1 MLTYPVEFF
10 AFARTGMRIFSLR
23 FWFLVFA
30 LAAAA
35 SSAAAAGTAPKP
47 PTVVIALVQTAGEDE
62 RVILRN
68 LSSEAVDLGG
78 WSLRKCPKESKKKED
93 EKKNCRY
100 RSESESVVTKD
111 LRGVVLGPGEEFLW
125 RNKTSSSKLPAVGSL
140 ALFDNSDDGTDP
152 DKPNRKGKIV
162 SAVSYGSPSVGFVG
176 ATAAE
181 RPSSCQRLVLAPEG
195 DRYVLEPQERPE
207 CRAVYRGE
215 KVRLNEL
222 LPDPVG
228 SDKEGEFVEL
238 YNAEEESVSLT
249 GWRLFDGRREI
260 KLDGLEA
267 PAGGYVLVGR
277 DKFSFSLANDEDTI
291 KLIAPD
297 GTETSV
303 FSYRAAREGE
313 AFAYSAEGD
322 WRRTTEPTPGGKNVF
337 PPPPRYDGEKIF
349 IEELLPNPVGEDA
362 QGEFIELRNP
372 QSFAVSLSGWKLT
385 DASGGEFVFP
395 RGETIP
401 AGGRLVVYRSR
412 FSFALN
418 NSGREEVRLLSPTG
432 EIVSAVV
439 YERSF
444 AEGTAWARSGDGLWR
459 GTPFLTPGAENIFPP
474 PLALRRVDIERK
486 IYRGVPANFAAAA
499 EGSGRVKIT
508 WDFGDGHRSRKAKTR
523 HKYAEKGT
531 FTVVLRVA
539 DDWNRLERKFQIK
552 VKKYP
557 ERKVK
562 ISLLEPNPAGRDKG
576 KEYLQVIN
584 KSSRRINLKGWSVAV
599 GTEKK
604 KLRNHPIGEKLII
617 HPGKRRK
624 IFSPRAKITLPNRG
638 AIVELRRPDGEVAD
652 RVVYRPPAGKKSIP
666 EGAVYHRR
674 DKRWQLP
681 ADSEAGSSGSGDAKS
696 AAPSAEEK
704 EEIAALLARARENEF
719 GGRVLGAT
727 VSPEARP
734 IARKSSPE
742 TPWRRANLFLR
753 KILEEVRGF
762 FRRWFFARE

>member
-1 MLTYPVEFF
+1 
-10 AFARTGMRIFSLR
+10 MRIFSLR

-277 DKFSFSLANDEDTI
+277 D
-291 KLIAPD
+291 
-297 GTETSV
+297 
-303 FSYRAAREGE
+303 
-313 AFAYSAEGD
+313 
-322 WRRTTEPTPGGKNVF
+322 
-337 PPPPRYDGEKIF
+337 
-349 IEELLPNPVGEDA
+349 
-362 QGEFIELRNP
+362 
-372 QSFAVSLSGWKLT
+372 
-385 DASGGEFVFP
+385 
-395 RGETIP
+395 
-401 AGGRLVVYRSR
+401 
-412 FSFALN
+412 
-418 NSGREEVRLLSPTG
+418 
-432 EIVSAVV
+432 
-439 YERSF
+439 
-444 AEGTAWARSGDGLWR
+444 
-459 GTPFLTPGAENIFPP
+459 
-474 PLALRRVDIERK
+474 
-486 IYRGVPANFAAAA
+486 
-499 EGSGRVKIT
+499 
-508 WDFGDGHRSRKAKTR
+508 
-523 HKYAEKGT
+523 
-531 FTVVLRVA
+531 
-539 DDWNRLERKFQIK
+539 
-552 VKKYP
+552 
-557 ERKVK
+557 
-562 ISLLEPNPAGRDKG
+562 
-576 KEYLQVIN
+576 
-584 KSSRRINLKGWSVAV
+584 
-599 GTEKK
+599 
-604 KLRNHPIGEKLII
+604 
-617 HPGKRRK
+617 
-624 IFSPRAKITLPNRG
+624 
-638 AIVELRRPDGEVAD
+638 
-652 RVVYRPPAGKKSIP
+652 
-666 EGAVYHRR
+666 
-674 DKRWQLP
+674 
-681 ADSEAGSSGSGDAKS
+681 
-696 AAPSAEEK
+696 
-704 EEIAALLARARENEF
+704 
-719 GGRVLGAT
+719 
-727 VSPEARP
+727 
-734 IARKSSPE
+734 
-742 TPWRRANLFLR
+742 
-753 KILEEVRGF
+753 
-762 FRRWFFARE
+762 